1 MPPISPELEEKAVA
15 LENRLREAGRVIV
28 AFSGGAD
35 SSYLAHSAHRALGED
50 ALAVTALSPSYPA
63 IHREMADRVVEHIGI
78 RHRYVNTAEMEREG
92 YRANRSD
99 RCYFCKTELFE
110 VLGRLR
116 EEVGFDSVAYGLN
129 ADDRHDF
136 RPGHRAA
143 EEHRVLAPLLDVGFS
158 KVEIRVLS
166 RAAGLPTADLP
177 ASACLASRLPYGME
191 VTSERLRQ
199 VEEGEE
205 RLRALGF
212 RQLRLRHH
220 AEIARVEI
228 DPSELPPA
236 LDPAMAKAIVEAIK
250 PLGFRFV
257 SLDLEGYRTGAL
269 NEVLWPERK
278 QEE

>member
-1 MPPISPELEEKAVA
+1 MPPISPELEEKAAA
-15 LENRLREAGRVIV
+15 LENRLRDAGRVIV

-35 SSYLAHSAHRALGED
+35 SSYLAYAAHRALGED
-50 ALAVTALSPSYPA
+50 ALAVTAISPSYPA
-63 IHREMADRVVEHIGI
+63 IHRKMADRVVEHVGI

-228 DPSELPPA
+228 DPSELPRA
-236 LDPAMAKAIVEAIK
+236 LDPAMAKAIVAAIK

-257 SLDLEGYRTGAL
+257 SLDLEGYRSGAL